1 MEDVQDFL
9 KQFTWPLLEKILEAE
24 MDIHLGYK
32 KHDIIWYNTWNSR
45 NGNSKKKIR
54 TTSGDIDLDIPRD
67 RKWEFQPQIIGKYQ
81 SNMNSIE
88 EKIVWMYALW
98 LSTQDISD
106 HVKEIYWT
114 WISADMISAITDKIM
129 PQIIDYQTRWLE
141 KCYPI
146 VFLDAIHC
154 KVRQN
159 GTYSMKAVYMVVG
172 YDVKWHKDMLWF
184 YIGESESSKFWLK
197 VCSDLKT
204 RWVESICIA
213 CVDGLVWFPEAIRAV
228 FWNQIEIQRC
238 IVHQIRNSLRFASFK
253 HSKDLKKDLASIYKA
268 PNIET
273 AEKALTEFEA
283 KRSAIYPTVTN
294 SRRNHWVELST
305 YFNYPD
311 VIRKLIY
318 TTNIIES
325 NNSRIRKVIPKWRTF
340 PTEQSLEKLM
350 YLVIQNIQK
359 KRTMPVHNWWQII
372 NQLCVAF
379 PHINQYTSLPQ
390 S

>member
-1 MEDVQDFL
+1 MSLSLPPEMIKKILEEWTMRCKSMEDVQDFL

-24 MDIHLGYK
+24 MDMHLGYK

-197 VCSDLKT
+197 VCSDIKT

-228 FWNQIEIQRC
+228 FWSQIEIQRC
-238 IVHQIRNSLRFASFK
+238 IAHQ
-253 HSKDLKKDLASIYKA
+253 
-268 PNIET
+268 
-273 AEKALTEFEA
+273 
-283 KRSAIYPTVTN
+283 
-294 SRRNHWVELST
+294 
-305 YFNYPD
+305 
-311 VIRKLIY
+311 
-318 TTNIIES
+318 
-325 NNSRIRKVIPKWRTF
+325 
-340 PTEQSLEKLM
+340 M
-350 YLVIQNIQK
+350 
-359 KRTMPVHNWWQII
+359 
-372 NQLCVAF
+372 
-379 PHINQYTSLPQ
+379 
-390 S
+390 